1 MYRAKDVG
9 RNAVCFFDVQM
20 QLENRRNSVL
30 RNDLRS
36 GVIEQQFYVQYQA
49 QLLGVEQITGVEAL
63 LRWRHPTRGL
73 IFPVEFIAAAEK
85 TGLILPLGLWV
96 LETACTQLSLWSRR
110 PETAHLTMAIN
121 VSARQFHQSD
131 FVNQVLAVLERTGAN
146 PKLVQIELTENVL
159 ITDVE
164 GVIAKMKLLKA
175 NGIRFSLDDFG
186 TGYSSL
192 AYIKRLPLD
201 ELKIAQVFVRDILI
215 DPDDAVI
222 AKTVIA
228 LANNLGLSVIAEGVE
243 TEAQRDLLAGLG
255 CHHYQGYLFS
265 QALPANEIEAL
276 VKGVVGTR

>member
-1 MYRAKDVG
+1 
-9 RNAVCFFDVQM
+9 
-20 QLENRRNSVL
+20 
-30 RNDLRS
+30 
-36 GVIEQQFYVQYQA
+36 
-49 QLLGVEQITGVEAL
+49 
-63 LRWRHPTRGL
+63 
-73 IFPVEFIAAAEK
+73 
-85 TGLILPLGLWV
+85 
-96 LETACTQLSLWSRR
+96 
-110 PETAHLTMAIN
+110 
-121 VSARQFHQSD
+121 
-131 FVNQVLAVLERTGAN
+131 
-146 PKLVQIELTENVL
+146 
-159 ITDVE
+159 
-164 GVIAKMKLLKA
+164 MKLLKA

-192 AYIKRLPLD
+192 AYLKRLPLD
-201 ELKIAQVFVRDILI
+201 ELKIAQVFVRDMLI

>member
-1 MYRAKDVG
+1 
-9 RNAVCFFDVQM
+9 
-20 QLENRRNSVL
+20 
-30 RNDLRS
+30 
-36 GVIEQQFYVQYQA
+36 
-49 QLLGVEQITGVEAL
+49 
-63 LRWRHPTRGL
+63 
-73 IFPVEFIAAAEK
+73 
-85 TGLILPLGLWV
+85 
-96 LETACTQLSLWSRR
+96 
-110 PETAHLTMAIN
+110 
-121 VSARQFHQSD
+121 
-131 FVNQVLAVLERTGAN
+131 
-146 PKLVQIELTENVL
+146 
-159 ITDVE
+159 
-164 GVIAKMKLLKA
+164 MKLLKA

-215 DPDDAVI
+215 DLDDAVI